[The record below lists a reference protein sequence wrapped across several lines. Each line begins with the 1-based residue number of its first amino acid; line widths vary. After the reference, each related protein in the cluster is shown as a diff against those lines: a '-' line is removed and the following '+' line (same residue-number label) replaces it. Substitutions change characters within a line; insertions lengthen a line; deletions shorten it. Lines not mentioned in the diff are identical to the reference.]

1 MLEKLVKCSKS
12 ELTTGS
18 CYNYI
23 ATKMRRSVVKC
34 SNKKNNET
42 EMLHWAERSGWA
54 HYYLYDI
61 SGNLKNQITRGAYHV
76 ENAIGI
82 NEKSRT
88 MHAAVL
94 CGRRWTCAQCDLPV

>member
-1 MLEKLVKCSKS
+1 MS
-12 ELTTGS
+12 TG
-18 CYNYI
+18 
-23 ATKMRRSVVKC
+23 VVKTLIEERFNTYIE
-34 SNKKNNET
+34 SRPLVLLNNET

-61 SGNLKNQITRGAYHV
+61 SGNLKNQVTRGAYHV

-88 MHAAVL
+88 LYFTAHGIPKDQDPLFRAHI
-94 CGRRWTCAQCDLPV
+94 